1 MNLLVRWF
9 LNALALILV
18 AYLVPGITVSSF
30 YAALMAALVLG
41 IVNALIRPV
50 LIILTLPVTIMT
62 LGLFALV
69 INAFLFLFVS
79 TIVKGFTVEGF
90 GPAFIGALVL
100 WAISWITNGLTKR
113 SPKPTEPAVGG

>member
-90 GPAFIGALVL
+90 GPAFIGALIL
-100 WAISWITNGLTKR
+100 WAISWITNGLTRR
-113 SPKPTEPAVGG
+113 SPKPTQPTTGG